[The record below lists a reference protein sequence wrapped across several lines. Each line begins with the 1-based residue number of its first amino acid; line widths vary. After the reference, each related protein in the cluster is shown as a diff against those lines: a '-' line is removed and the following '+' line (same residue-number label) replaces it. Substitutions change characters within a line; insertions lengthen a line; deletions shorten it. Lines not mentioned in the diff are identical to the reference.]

1 MTLRY
6 QLLAHKAQIK
16 PITLMGETYY
26 VKPMTVGEIN
36 HQVFEQRQTLIE
48 LAKADGVEL
57 PAEEGEAYDDA
68 LTKFAKKY
76 GFARAMASRVCDEEG
91 NLLFNADSLDDLK
104 AITALDAQLI
114 TDFNNAMAAEAPKA
128 LVSEENSN

>member
-1 MTLRY
+1 MTLRN

-76 GFARAMASRVCDEEG
+76 G
-91 NLLFNADSLDDLK
+91 LLVRWL
-104 AITALDAQLI
+104 
-114 TDFNNAMAAEAPKA
+114 
-128 LVSEENSN
+128 LVSAMKRATYYLMPIVWMT

>member
-1 MTLRY
+1 MTLRN

-68 LTKFAKKY
+68 FKICEKIRLCSCD
-76 GFARAMASRVCDEEG
+76 GFSCLR
-91 NLLFNADSLDDLK
+91 
-104 AITALDAQLI
+104 
-114 TDFNNAMAAEAPKA
+114 
-128 LVSEENSN
+128 

>member
-1 MTLRY
+1 MTLRN
-6 QLLAHKAQIK
+6 QLLAHKPQIK

-26 VKPMTVGEIN
+26 VKPMSVGEMN
-36 HQVFEQRQTLIE
+36 YQVFEQRQSLIE

-57 PAEEGEAYDDA
+57 PVEENEAYDA
-68 LTKFAKKY
+68 VLTDFAKKY
-76 GFARAMASRVCDEEG
+76 SLARAVASRICDEEG

>member
-1 MTLRY
+1 MTLRN
-6 QLLAHKAQIK
+6 QLLAHNPQIK

-26 VKPMTVGEIN
+26 VKPMSVGEMN
-36 HQVFEQRQTLIE
+36 YQVFEQRQSLIE

-57 PAEEGEAYDDA
+57 PAEENEAYDEV
-68 LTKFAKKY
+68 LTDFAKKY
-76 GFARAMASRVCDEEG
+76 SLARAVASRICDEEG

>member
-1 MTLRY
+1 MTLRN
-6 QLLAHKAQIK
+6 QLLAHKPQIK

-26 VKPMTVGEIN
+26 VKPMSVGEMN
-36 HQVFEQRQTLIE
+36 YQVFEQRQSLIE

-57 PAEEGEAYDDA
+57 PVEENEAYDEV
-68 LTKFAKKY
+68 LTDFAKKY
-76 GFARAMASRVCDEEG
+76 SLARAVASRICDEEG

>member
-1 MTLRY
+1 MTLRN
-6 QLLAHKAQIK
+6 QLLAHKPQIK

-26 VKPMTVGEIN
+26 VKPMSVGEMN
-36 HQVFEQRQTLIE
+36 YQVFEQRQSLIE

-57 PAEEGEAYDDA
+57 PAEENAAYDEA
-68 LTKFAKKY
+68 LTDFAKKY
-76 GFARAMASRVCDEEG
+76 SLARAVASRICDEEG